1 MDGDRPAGVL
11 TPHPATP
18 EAAGA
23 QQPRRRRPSR
33 SALAETRITRLAGL
47 AVLAVVLLG
56 VVLVSIAAGAK
67 AIPFDAVVDALRHAG
82 TSTDH
87 QIVREL
93 RVPRTL
99 LGLAAGAALGLAGTL
114 MQALTRN
121 PLADPG
127 ILGIN
132 AGAAAAVV
140 AAISFL
146 GLAGFGSYVWFAFA
160 GAAVTSVLVYAL
172 GSGGRGGT
180 SPVRMALAGT
190 AVAFALVAF
199 TQAVITLDATA
210 FNEFRF
216 WIVGSLAG
224 RPMDMVL
231 QLLPFLAVGAVLALS
246 VASPLNALAL
256 GDDTGRSLG
265 AHVGRVRALSALAI
279 VLLCG
284 AATAAAGPIAFVGL
298 AVPHAARGLVGTD
311 HRWVLPYAM
320 LLAPTL
326 LLLADVLGRTVVSP
340 SELQVGIVTA
350 FVGGPVF
357 VALVMRRR
365 IAQL

>member
-1 MDGDRPAGVL
+1 VAR
-11 TPHPATP
+11 T
-18 EAAGA
+18 
-23 QQPRRRRPSR
+23 R
-33 SALAETRITRLAGL
+33 SVRLAGL
-47 AVLAVVLLG
+47 GLLALLLLVAVLL
-56 VVLVSIAAGAK
+56 SIAAGAK
-67 AIPFDAVVDALRHAG
+67 AIPLHVVFDALWNADR
-82 TSTDH
+82 STDQ
-87 QIVREL
+87 QIVHGL

-99 LGLAAGAALGLAGTL
+99 LGLGAGAALGLAGTL

-146 GLAGFGSYVWFAFA
+146 GLSGFGAYVWFAFA
-160 GAAVTSVLVYAL
+160 GAAVTSVVVYGL
-172 GSGGRGGT
+172 GSAGRSGAD
-180 SPVRMALAGT
+180 PVRLALAGT

-199 TQAVITLDATA
+199 TQAVITLDAVA
-210 FNEFRF
+210 FDEFRY

-224 RPMDMVL
+224 RPMTLVI
-231 QLLPFLAVGAVLALS
+231 QVLPFLAVGAMLAFG
-246 VASPLNALAL
+246 VAGALNALAL
-256 GDDTGRSLG
+256 GDDTGRALG
-265 AHVGRVRALSALAI
+265 VGVGRARAVSALAI

-298 AVPHAARGLVGTD
+298 AIPHAVRGLVGTD
-311 HRWVLPYAM
+311 LRWVLPYAM
-320 LLAPTL
+320 LLAPVL
-326 LLLADVLGRTVVSP
+326 LLLADVVGRTVVSP
-340 SELQVGIVTA
+340 SELPVGIVTA

-357 VALVMRRR
+357 VALVLRRR

>member
-1 MDGDRPAGVL
+1 VAG
-11 TPHPATP
+11 H
-18 EAAGA
+18 
-23 QQPRRRRPSR
+23 R
-33 SALAETRITRLAGL
+33 SGGTRLAGL
-47 AVLAVVLLG
+47 ALLAVLLLGAVLL
-56 VVLVSIAAGAK
+56 SIAAGAK
-67 AIPFDAVVDALRHAG
+67 AIPFDVVVDALWHADG
-82 TSTDH
+82 STDH

-146 GLAGFGSYVWFAFA
+146 GLTSFGAYVWFAFA
-160 GAAVTSVLVYAL
+160 GAALTSVVVYLL
-172 GSGGRGGT
+172 GTTGRGGA
-180 SPVRMALAGT
+180 SPVRLALAGT

-199 TQAVITLDATA
+199 TQAVTVLDTRA
-210 FNEFRF
+210 FDEFRS
-216 WIVGSLAG
+216 WVVGSLAG
-224 RPMDMVL
+224 RPMDLVV
-231 QLLPFLAVGAVLALS
+231 QVLPFVLLGALLAFT
-246 VASPLNALAL
+246 VAGPLNALAL
-256 GDDTGRSLG
+256 GDDTGRALG
-265 AHVGRVRALSALAI
+265 AGVGRTRALSAVAI

-298 AVPHAARGLVGTD
+298 AVPHAVRGLVGTD

-326 LLLADVLGRTVVSP
+326 LLLTDVLGRTVVSP